1 MFMLWLI
8 VFVGGS
14 FYIGHIITSRVQ
26 KGIQDAKGEYDR
38 ALQSKNKVL
47 ALSAGREYYKKL
59 RGGTLSITDE
69 MCIMNDINAVM

>member
-1 MFMLWLI
+1 MFMLWSLVI
-8 VFVGGS
+8 VVGV
-14 FYIGHIITSRVQ
+14 FYLVHILKNKME
-26 KGIQDAKGEYDR
+26 KGIQDAKREYDR